1 MIWMDA
7 CDALSRLKR
16 FVLSFNHVLTYVSP
30 LCVCLSAS
38 HLAFIN
44 DSALVLSGPFVC

>member
-16 FVLSFNHVLTYVSP
+16 FVLSFKHVLTYVSP

-44 DSALVLSGPFVC
+44 DSALALSGPLSA

>member
-16 FVLSFNHVLTYVSP
+16 FVLSFNHVLTLCLLYV
-30 LCVCLSAS
+30 
-38 HLAFIN
+38 
-44 DSALVLSGPFVC
+44 FVCPPLIVRL